1 MDFTTPQTRAGKKF
15 MSTYTDNYRL
25 RYGTPTFQEQIEVAV
40 ITAASD
46 IQNEDA
52 STPDHANRLAWAN
65 WANSNSSVA
74 WLPFAW
80 PCSMNPAIQQA
91 FASDPNSIKDS
102 DVQFVVNSNLEAV
115 IADWVANKPV

>member
-1 MDFTTPQTRAGKKF
+1 
-15 MSTYTDNYRL
+15 MSVYTDNYKL
-25 RYGTPTFQEQIEVAV
+25 RYGTPTFQEQIEVST
-40 ITAASD
+40 INAAAD

-65 WANSNSSVA
+65 WANSSSSVA

-80 PCSMNPAIQQA
+80 TCAMNPAIQQA
-91 FASDPNSIKDS
+91 FASDPSGQSIKDS